1 MKISNL
7 YLCVNKVSSI
17 FSFVVI
23 GVCIFGCELKAQE
36 YSEGE
41 VKTALLVHIIKN
53 IEWPEDN
60 NKKTIRFSIWQ
71 NQEAYQ
77 SLLLLNNIEVR
88 DKPILLALVNN
99 EQQLADADIIFI
111 SQQQLDDLSTIAFQL
126 RGSGKLIITEQS
138 QTLHNGMVNLM
149 VDDKQN
155 DRARLKFQINR
166 PNLVFEGFTLLPELV
181 LFGGTEID
189 VAQLYHQ
196 TEQAIRE
203 LRSLNEQAFTSLSKQ
218 QREIDDKEQEF
229 IALQLQVTKL
239 NQKLSARQQE
249 LTDSKLELE
258 QLQNKAINAE
268 QQYQQAL
275 QLVTDKEAELK
286 AAVAELSDYEVSVS
300 TQQQLL
306 SRLEKEV
313 TANQVLLKEQGSL
326 LTAAESEVLHQSKLI
341 SQQREIIIFVLVAA
355 VIVILASL
363 TITILFLKNKRI
375 KDQLQSALINLTE
388 AQEQLVEAEKMA
400 SLGQLV
406 TGVAHEV
413 NTPIGIALTAISTL
427 GEETK
432 NFRVMLEE
440 GKLKKST
447 ALDFT
452 ERLSELDKLV
462 QGNLQRCHRL
472 VENFKQVS
480 ADQVVAQSRTIAIKD
495 YCHKIFETLSV
506 YLKRNNISWAI
517 DGDNP
522 EIDVDPGILSQVI
535 SNLATNAVTHAFT
548 DNDDAKI
555 ILEIQKT
562 ENVIAVSFIDN
573 GIGMDKETQQ
583 KLFDPFFTTKRGKG
597 GTGLGMNIVYN
608 LVTAK
613 LNGNITVESEVGKG
627 TKFVISLPCH
637 GL

>member
-1 MKISNL
+1 MNISNL
-7 YLCVNKVSSI
+7 CLFLNKVSSI
-17 FSFVVI
+17 VFLMVI
-23 GVCIFGCELKAQE
+23 GVCILVSELKAQE

-53 IEWPEDN
+53 IEWPEDK
-60 NKKTIRFSIWQ
+60 NKEAIRFSIWQ
-71 NQEAYQ
+71 NRQAYQ
-77 SLLLLNNIEVR
+77 SLVLLNNIDVR
-88 DKPILLALVNN
+88 NKPIRLSLAIN
-99 EQQLADADIIFI
+99 EQQLADADIIYI
-111 SQQQLDDLSTIAFQL
+111 SQQYLDDLSTIALQL

-138 QTLHNGMVNLM
+138 QTLHNGMVNLV
-149 VDDKQN
+149 VDNKQKGQ
-155 DRARLKFQINR
+155 ARLKFQINR

-181 LFGGTEID
+181 LFGGTEVD

-196 TEQAIRE
+196 TEQGIRE
-203 LRSLNEQAFTSLSKQ
+203 LRSLNEQAFAKLSQQ
-218 QREIDDKEQEF
+218 QREIDEKEQEF
-229 IALQLQVTKL
+229 ISLQKQVSKL
-239 NQKLSARQQE
+239 NQQLSERQKD
-249 LTDSKLELE
+249 LTESKLDLE

-268 QQYQQAL
+268 QQYKQAL
-275 QLVTDKEAELK
+275 QQMTDKEAELK
-286 AAVAELSDYEVSVS
+286 EAVAELSVYEVNVS

-313 TANQVLLKEQGSL
+313 TANQILLKEQGSL
-326 LTAAESEVLHQSKLI
+326 LTAAESEVKHQSELI
-341 SQQREIIIFVLVAA
+341 SQQREIIIFVLIVA
-355 VIVILASL
+355 VIIILASL

-375 KDQLQSALINLTE
+375 KDQLQLALTNLTE

-432 NFRVMLEE
+432 KFRVLLEE

-447 ALDFT
+447 ALEFT
-452 ERLSELDKLV
+452 DRLTELDKLV

-480 ADQVVAQSRTIAIKD
+480 ADQVVAESRTIAIKD

-506 YLKRNNISWAI
+506 YLKRNNVAWAI

-522 EIDVDPGILSQVI
+522 EIDVDPGILSQVL

-548 DNDDAKI
+548 DNSNA
-555 ILEIQKT
+555 EITLAINKSA
-562 ENVIAVSFIDN
+562 EVIAISFFDN

-613 LNGNITVESEVGKG
+613 LKGNIIVESEVGEG
-627 TKFVISLPCH
+627 TRFVITLPSK